1 MKHSGLVSVSFRD
14 RSVKEIIIAAKESKL
29 ECIEWGSDVHAPYQ
43 DVSRLQEIAALQK
56 KYGIRCCSYG
66 TYFELGLTPLEELPG
81 YIEAARILGTHILRL
96 WAGVKKSDDYTKEE
110 RDDLFAQCR
119 QAAAIAKAH
128 NVILCMECHMNTYTQ
143 TQEGALELMRA
154 VDSPHFRMYWQPNFD
169 SVDANRAYIAALQE
183 YIMHVHVSYWK
194 KDGQRSLQQGFA
206 VWEKYLSQLTGERH
220 LLLEFLPENRI
231 ESMPQEASALRELI
245 HHLQ

>member
-14 RSVKEIIIAAKESKL
+14 HSVKEIIIAAKESKL

-66 TYFELGLTPLEELPG
+66 TYFELGLTPIEELPG

-96 WAGVKKSDDYTKEE
+96 WAGIKKPDDYTKEE

-119 QAAAIAKAH
+119 QAAVIAKAH

-154 VDSPHFRMYWQPNFD
+154 VDSSYFRMYWQPNFD
-169 SVDANRAYIAALQE
+169 SVDANRAYIVALQE
-183 YIMHVHVSYWK
+183 YIMHVHVSYWTK
-194 KDGQRSLQQGFA
+194 EGQRSLQQGIG
-206 VWEKYLSQLTGERH
+206 VWEDYLSQLTGERH

-231 ESMPQEASALRELI
+231 ESLPQEASALRELI